1 MLKMKNNHLTLS
13 GSSEIDGVLVKDFN
27 AKIDFEN
34 PDNVQIQAPYISH
47 QDLYRENR
55 AQVRKDE
62 SNFEDFVYT
71 MQDKVKAVCTAM
83 NTANMEQAQ
92 TANNPVQNKESK
104 S

>member
-13 GSSEIDGVLVKDFN
+13 GTSEIDGVPIKEFN

-34 PDNVQIQAPYISH
+34 PDNVQIQAPYISN

-55 AQVRKDE
+55 AQVRQDE
-62 SNFEDFVYT
+62 TAFEDFVYA

-83 NTANMEQAQ
+83 NAVNMEQAQ
-92 TANNPVQNKESK
+92 TANLSTQNKESK
-104 S
+104 